1 MGLFWSLEPS
11 PGQGEGIRL
20 VKKDVTV
27 PKVYH
32 LQLMPE
38 TSEHSADAGVHVV
51 IETTVEKV
59 YMKKGVK
66 RVPVA
71 EGRLKGTIFVP
82 EGTLYF
88 TQIHYCN
95 RFSCDF
101 FFLSKSQQNRLYE
114 GKSISNQPI
123 TFPVDRDTHDFH
135 ALFQY
140 MF

>member
-88 TQIHYCN
+88 TRIYYCN

-101 FFLSKSQQNRLYE
+101 FNQSHNKTDYSTPQPLYNTIVGVQSINRV
-114 GKSISNQPI
+114 S
-123 TFPVDRDTHDFH
+123 
-135 ALFQY
+135 
-140 MF
+140 